1 MQVRSLFPEAEV
13 MTSLYSI
20 YRGSR
25 VRDEKVVIN
34 SNERALE
41 KIRAWQKQAEEEKLR
56 RHKAEALKYFAG
68 LEKDENGEVILEH
81 SDDGSVKVPVGSDG
95 EPLFSVDENGKPF
108 FQEENKIEEEELE
121 AEPQVQT
128 DEEREQILEDARAE
142 AVNIVNKAKEEA
154 DALFLHTRDEAVSQ
168 GYTDGLA
175 KASDEY
181 ANKQKE
187 LDKRAEILEQ
197 NYQEKTASLE
207 NDVMEAVLSVVQK
220 AFAIEFGDD
229 EELLLRLVDDCINH
243 VDSAKELLI
252 RANEKNY
259 NLLTSKKQEIID
271 KVGEG
276 VSVEFAKDPLL
287 TDSQCMIE
295 TDGGVY
301 DVSIDTELKN
311 LIKRIRLLTL

>member
-1 MQVRSLFPEAEV
+1 MRSLFPEVEV

-20 YRGSR
+20 YHGSR
-25 VRDEKVVIN
+25 VSDEKVVIN

-41 KIRAWQKQAEEEKLR
+41 KIRAWQKHAEDEKLR
-56 RHKAEALKYFAG
+56 QRRSEADEYLSK
-68 LEKDENGEVILEH
+68 LPKDENGEAVLEQNE
-81 SDDGSVKVPVGSDG
+81 DGSVKIPLGSDG
-95 EPLFSVDENGKPF
+95 EPLFSIDENGKPF
-108 FQEENKIEEEELE
+108 FQEENETDEGETEE
-121 AEPQVQT
+121 AAQVQT
-128 DEEREQILEDARAE
+128 DEEREQILSDARAE
-142 AVNIVNKAKEEA
+142 AVSIVNKAKEEA

-181 ANKQKE
+181 AAKQKA
-187 LDKRAEILEQ
+187 LDDRAEALEQ

-207 NDVMEAVLSVVQK
+207 NDVLEAVLSVVQK
-220 AFAIEFGDD
+220 AFSIEFGDD
-229 EELLLRLVDDCINH
+229 EELLLKLVDDCINH
-243 VDSAKELLI
+243 VDSAKELLV

-287 TDSQCMIE
+287 TDGQCMIE

>member
-1 MQVRSLFPEAEV
+1 

-20 YRGSR
+20 YHGSR
-25 VRDEKVVIN
+25 VRDEKVIIN

-41 KIRAWQKQAEEEKLR
+41 KIRAWQKQTEEEKLR
-56 RHKAEALKYFAG
+56 KRRAEAEKYFAG
-68 LEKDENGEVILEH
+68 LKKDENGEVILETNE
-81 SDDGSVKVPVGSDG
+81 DGSVKVPVGSDG

-108 FQEENKIEEEELE
+108 FQEEFKEEEEE
-121 AEPQVQT
+121 PEVEPQVQT
-128 DEEREQILEDARAE
+128 DEEREQILKDARAE
-142 AVNIVNKAKEEA
+142 AVSIVNKAKEEA

-181 ANKQKE
+181 TSKQKE
-187 LDKRAEILEQ
+187 LENRADVLEQ
-197 NYQEKTASLE
+197 NYQAKTASLE
-207 NDVMEAVLSVVQK
+207 KDVLEAVLSVVEK
-220 AFAIEFGDD
+220 AFSIKFGDD
-229 EELLLRLVDDCINH
+229 EELLLNLVDDCVNH

-259 NLLTSKKQEIID
+259 DLLISKKQEIAD

-287 TDSQCMIE
+287 TDGQCMIE

>member
-1 MQVRSLFPEAEV
+1 

-20 YRGSR
+20 YHGSR
-25 VRDEKVVIN
+25 VSDEKVVIN

-41 KIRAWQKQAEEEKLR
+41 KIRAWQKHAEDEKLR
-56 RHKAEALKYFAG
+56 QRRCESDEYLSKLRSAE
-68 LEKDENGEVILEH
+68 N
-81 SDDGSVKVPVGSDG
+81 GSVKIPLGSDG
-95 EPLFSVDENGKPF
+95 EPLFSIDENGKPF
-108 FQEENKIEEEELE
+108 FQEENETDEEETEE
-121 AEPQVQT
+121 AAQVQI
-128 DEEREQILEDARAE
+128 DEEREQILSDARAE
-142 AVNIVNKAKEEA
+142 AVSIVNKAKEEA

-175 KASDEY
+175 KSADEY
-181 ANKQKE
+181 AAKQKA
-187 LDKRAEILEQ
+187 LDDRAETLEQ

-207 NDVMEAVLSVVQK
+207 NDVLEAVLSVVQK
-220 AFAIEFGDD
+220 AFSIEFGDD
-229 EELLLRLVDDCINH
+229 EELLLKLVDDCINH
-243 VDSAKELLI
+243 VDSAKELLV

-287 TDSQCMIE
+287 TDGQCMIE